1 MPAALFCC
9 ISWVTGLRPLRV
21 TLLLALLLAAEAE
34 LRRAWP
40 AVAEPGLA
48 VAAEEELRTAELLR
62 VPAAFPFWVVLRRTW
77 SDWVAEELRVAEE
90 EELRVA
96 DELRVA
102 EEPDVF
108 PFWVVLRRTWSDWV
122 ADELRVAE
130 LEELL
135 RFTWLAL
142 ERCGAA
148 EDRTALEELRVA
160 ELEELLRTA
169 EDLLLDEEL
178 PEVVVVLRPV
188 EADPLLRRV

>member
-62 VPAAFPFWVVLRRTW
+62 VPAAFPLWVVLRRTW

-108 PFWVVLRRTWSDWV
+108 PLWVVLRRTWLDGV
-122 ADELRVAE
+122 AEELRVAE

-142 ERCGAA
+142 ERCGDA
-148 EDRTALEELRVA
+148 EDWTALEELRVA

>member
-1 MPAALFCC
+1 M
-9 ISWVTGLRPLRV
+9 TGLRPLRV

-90 EELRVA
+90 EVPELRVTELEELRVA
-96 DELRVA
+96 EPEELRVA
-102 EEPDVF
+102 EE
-108 PFWVVLRRTWSDWV
+108 
-122 ADELRVAE
+122 
-130 LEELL
+130 L

>member
-1 MPAALFCC
+1 
-9 ISWVTGLRPLRV
+9 VTGLRPLRV

-62 VPAAFPFWVVLRRTW
+62 VPAAFPLWVVLRRTW
-77 SDWVAEELRVAEE
+77 LDGVAEELRVAEE
-90 EELRVA
+90 EV
-96 DELRVA
+96 
-102 EEPDVF
+102 P
-108 PFWVVLRRTWSDWV
+108 
-122 ADELRVAE
+122 ELRVAE
-130 LEELL
+130 LEELRVAEPEELRVAEELL

-142 ERCGAA
+142 ERCGDA
-148 EDRTALEELRVA
+148 EDWTALEELRVA

>member
-1 MPAALFCC
+1 M
-9 ISWVTGLRPLRV
+9 TGLRPLRV

-102 EEPDVF
+102 EEEVPE
-108 PFWVVLRRTWSDWV
+108 LRVTELE
-122 ADELRVAE
+122 ELRVAE
-130 LEELL
+130 PEELRVAEEL

>member
-62 VPAAFPFWVVLRRTW
+62 VPAA
-77 SDWVAEELRVAEE
+77 
-90 EELRVA
+90 
-96 DELRVA
+96 
-102 EEPDVF
+102 F

>member
-1 MPAALFCC
+1 M
-9 ISWVTGLRPLRV
+9 TGLRPLRV

-90 EELRVA
+90 EELR
-96 DELRVA
+96 
-102 EEPDVF
+102 
-108 PFWVVLRRTWSDWV
+108 
-122 ADELRVAE
+122 
-130 LEELL
+130 
-135 RFTWLAL
+135 FTWLAL